1 MCSADT
7 LPQVAC
13 AAKVLSNDCIAPSV
27 FALRV
32 SREPSVPS
40 PKSGQFFMLR
50 ARPSGVLLGRPISVY
65 RTDDTSLTFLVLK
78 KGQGTAELCGLRAG
92 DSVDLVGPIGNSF
105 QTPAELISQGLLAQ
119 SKTDGSSVG
128 LRIAVI
134 GGGIGVAP
142 VAGFSLSLAPKTFDF
157 YASFRSTPYGLD
169 GLEERASKIIITTE
183 DGSVGVKGMLPSV
196 FDAAKYD
203 LVYACGPT
211 PMLRYIKE
219 ACAVAA
225 RVTAGE
231 NGANSANSARVVA
244 DGNGANSANSARV
257 VADGN
262 GTAGAH
268 GVNTAPLAF
277 LSLEQHMACGAGACL
292 GCTVRTSGGNRRC
305 CVDGPVFNAAEVI
318 L

>member
-1 MCSADT
+1 MCSPDT
-7 LPQVAC
+7 LPQIAC
-13 AAKVLSNDCIAPSV
+13 EAAVLTNDCIAPSV
-27 FALRV
+27 FALRI
-32 SREPSVPS
+32 SREPSVPF

-65 RTDDTSLTFLVLK
+65 RADDTSITFLVLK

-92 DSVDLVGPIGNSF
+92 DSLDIVGPIGNSF
-105 QTPAELISQGLLAQ
+105 QTPAELFSQGLFVQ
-119 SKTDGSSVG
+119 G
-128 LRIAVI
+128 LTSGLPSEPRIAVI

-142 VAGFSLSLAPKTFDF
+142 VAGFSFSLEPKTFDF
-157 YASFRSTPYGLD
+157 YASFRSSPYGLD

-183 DGSVGVKGMLPSV
+183 DGSVGVKGMLPAV

-219 ACAVAA
+219 TCAAA
-225 RVTAGE
+225 RVTTGE
-231 NGANSANSARVVA
+231 NGATSAQVTAA
-244 DGNGANSANSARV
+244 T
-257 VADGN
+257 N
-262 GTAGAH
+262 GTTYA
-268 GVNTAPLAF
+268 NTAPLTF

-292 GCTVRTSGGNRRC
+292 GCTVRTVSGNRRC
-305 CVDGPVFNAAEVI
+305 CVDGPVFNAVEVI

>member
-1 MCSADT
+1 MCSSDPF
-7 LPQVAC
+7 PQVAC
-13 AAKVLSNDCIAPSV
+13 AVRVLSNNEIAPAV

-65 RTDDTSLTFLVLK
+65 RADDASITFLILK
-78 KGQGTAELCGLRAG
+78 KGQGTAELCGLRSG
-92 DSVDLVGPIGNSF
+92 DSLDIVGPIGNSF
-105 QTPAELISQGLLAQ
+105 QTPAELSEQGLFTQ
-119 SKTDGSSVG
+119 G
-128 LRIAVI
+128 LTPGASAGPRIAVI

-142 VAGFSLSLAPKTFDF
+142 VAGFSFLLEPKTFDF
-157 YASFRSTPYGLD
+157 YASFRSSPYGLD
-169 GLEERASKIIITTE
+169 GLDERASKIIITTE
-183 DGSVGVKGMLPSV
+183 DGSVGVKGMLPAV

-219 ACAVAA
+219 ACA
-225 RVTAGE
+225 
-231 NGANSANSARVVA
+231 S
-244 DGNGANSANSARV
+244 GNGASGARATADAN
-257 VADGN
+257 
-262 GTAGAH
+262 
-268 GVNTAPLAF
+268 GVNAANDPSRGTLAF

-292 GCTVRTSGGNRRC
+292 GCTVRTVSGNRRC

>member
-1 MCSADT
+1 MCSHDPFPRASCT
-7 LPQVAC
+7 
-13 AAKVLSNDCIAPSV
+13 AAVLSNDCIVPLV

-65 RTDDTSLTFLVLK
+65 RADDTSITFLVLK
-78 KGQGTAELCGLRAG
+78 KGQGTAELCALRAG
-92 DSVDLVGPIGNSF
+92 DSLDIVGPIGNSF
-105 QTPAELISQGLLAQ
+105 QTPAELFAQGQFAQGLPLRAPA
-119 SKTDGSSVG
+119 KP
-128 LRIAVI
+128 RIAVI

-142 VAGFSLSLAPKTFDF
+142 VAGFSLSLEPKTFDF

-169 GLEERASKIIITTE
+169 GLEERASEIIITTE
-183 DGSVGVKGMLPSV
+183 DGSAGVKGMLPSV

-219 ACAVAA
+219 ECA
-225 RVTAGE
+225 RVTAAT
-231 NGANSANSARVVA
+231 NGAAS
-244 DGNGANSANSARV
+244 
-257 VADGN
+257 
-262 GTAGAH
+262 
-268 GVNTAPLAF
+268 APLAF

-292 GCTVRTSGGNRRC
+292 GCTVRTVSGNRRC